1 MELIGT
7 LIWVNRTNGRTDEC
21 MDGRTDSLLE
31 LAEFYPSAKNNV
43 QGPGKTI
50 FMDLKLCPLA
60 ILQPLELQGC
70 TLSLLKVSIKDPL
83 SFIV

>member
-7 LIWVNRTNGRTDEC
+7 LIWVNRTNERTDE
-21 MDGRTDSLLE
+21 RKDSLLE
-31 LAEFYPSAKNNV
+31 LAGFYPSAKNNV
-43 QGPGKTI
+43 LGPGKTI
-50 FMDLKLCPLA
+50 FMDLKLCPQA